1 MKFCLYIYLLALILF
16 LINVDFLLINEE
28 FLIAITLIIFFIL
41 VYRSLKKIVQ
51 TLFFVKID
59 NIYFSLFFLINSV
72 LRLSLVKLIYFFSFY
87 VRYNIYIYKNLY
99 NFILNLININ
109 IKKNINLLTFFFNSI
124 SVNFSIDYINFLVK
138 INSVLN
144 QKLSLAM
151 IQLSFY
157 EKNSKFFFIK

>member
-124 SVNFSIDYINFLVK
+124 FVNFSIDYINFLVK